1 MTNKTQ
7 TQTNASEV
15 IAVPKHEQQTAASGS
30 EPVLLRIKQVEQ
42 LIGLRRGAIYA
53 RIRDGLF
60 PRPCKIGKRASAWPQ
75 HEVVYINLAIIAGR
89 SDDRIRSLVR
99 SLVEQRKAGGG
110 E

>member
-1 MTNKTQ
+1 MTIKTPD
-7 TQTNASEV
+7 TNRDTIEV
-15 IAVPKHEQQTAASGS
+15 STHNQ
-30 EPVLLRIKQVEQ
+30 PVLLRCKQVEQ
-42 LIGLRRGAIYA
+42 FTGLKRGAIYA

-60 PRPCKIGKRASAWPQ
+60 PPPCKIGKRASAWPQ

-89 SDDRIRSLVR
+89 SDDRIKSLVR